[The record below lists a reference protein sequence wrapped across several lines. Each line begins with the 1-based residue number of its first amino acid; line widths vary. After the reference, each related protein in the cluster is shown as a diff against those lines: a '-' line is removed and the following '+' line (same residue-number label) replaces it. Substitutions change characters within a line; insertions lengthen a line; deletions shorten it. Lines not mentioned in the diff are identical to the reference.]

1 MAIVHFNAEI
11 IGAKRNVVW
20 LAAQRHRVRMYD
32 ELNGVLTGVVEGADP
47 DHEEIT
53 LPEKAPK
60 WISRLVNGHYVS
72 KASELIWNKITMGER
87 SNGQLAREITVALP
101 IELTCEQ
108 NIALMQEFVQ
118 RHIVIMGV
126 VADWVFHN
134 WEDNP
139 HARLLHTLRPVVW
152 NGFGPKCTPV
162 LGEDGEPVRRG
173 GRRQIVHKTLIGG
186 REGLLKLR
194 KAWGDVVN
202 RHLEAAG
209 LDVRIDVRSYEEQGI
224 EKVPG
229 QHVGRARLAMA
240 QRRRDRI
247 SENI

>member
-1 MAIVHFNAEI
+1 MAIAHFNAEI

-32 ELNGVLTGVVEGADP
+32 ELNGVLTGVVGGADP

-53 LPEKAPK
+53 LPEKAPE
-60 WISRLVNGHYVS
+60 WISSLVNSNTVS

-87 SNGQLAREITVALP
+87 ANGQLAREITVALP
-101 IELTCEQ
+101 IELSCEQ

-118 RHIVIMGV
+118 KHIVIMGV

-139 HARLLHTLRPVVW
+139 HARLLHTLRPVVLD
-152 NGFGPKCTPV
+152 GFGPKSTPV

-173 GRRQIVHKTLIGG
+173 DRRQIVHKTLIGG
-186 REGLLKLR
+186 RDRLWNLR
-194 KAWGDVVN
+194 LAWGEVVN

-209 LDVRIDVRSYEEQGI
+209 LDVRVDMRSYEEQGI
-224 EKVPG
+224 EKVPQ

-240 QRRRDRI
+240 QRRRDGL